1 MRHAKCGQIQFAT
14 VPDLSWDEITMDFI
28 VKLPASRNPATR
40 EVYNAIMVIVNK
52 FTKYELF
59 ILFKESYIAE

>member
-1 MRHAKCGQIQFAT
+1 
-14 VPDLSWDEITMDFI
+14 MDFI

-59 ILFKESYIAE
+59 IPFKESYIAE